1 MREAA
6 NAKSPEKE
14 RGDRNRK
21 IIIPQGIVTDM
32 QSKLLAVVAVFAL
45 NFFVSA
51 EALAEMPDA
60 IAQEPVPIRFR
71 VVIEAPKPYAQ
82 MLERGLDLVRW
93 QRDERVTMPLL
104 ERLVAEARK
113 AAAEALAAE
122 GYFSAN
128 VQSQIE
134 TPRGEQAVVR
144 ITVDPG
150 ARTRIANVD
159 LSFRGPVVD
168 DDEGRKRVALVRERW
183 RLAPGDPFRQADWDT
198 AKQDALA
205 RLARGRY
212 AAASIA
218 ESAARIDPDQRS
230 AHLQLQ
236 LDSGPVFH
244 AGPTVVSGLRRY
256 PAAVVENLNPLRT
269 GEPYDAL
276 KLDLFQRRLLETGY
290 FNAVHFAVDPDP
302 AQASNAPLRVNV
314 IEGPSQRID
323 TGVAFSTDTRLGLT
337 VDYSN
342 VNIFDSAWRFRPRL
356 NLNQKEQALLLNLDT
371 PPRPGGVWNTYSTR
385 LQRRDI
391 QGEVTREAMVGYAHN
406 WGLEAM
412 PSQVSVSAH
421 LERRSVDGSISENN
435 HAVFA
440 GYRKTFRTTDDLV
453 SPRRG
458 VLGTAEIGASVP
470 GVSSREFVRTR
481 GKVNWLLPFG
491 LRNDVLVRGEAG
503 VVVAESRSGVPSS
516 FLFRTGGDQTI
527 RGYAFES
534 IGVPQ
539 GQATVGGRYLA
550 LASAEYTRWITES
563 LGAAVFVDAGDA
575 FDDLSAFD
583 AAIGFGLGVRWRS
596 PIGPFRA
603 DVAYGER
610 SEKVRLHFSV
620 GFNF

>member
-218 ESAARIDPDQRS
+218 ESAARIDSDQRS

>member
-1 MREAA
+1 MH
-6 NAKSPEKE
+6 
-14 RGDRNRK
+14 
-21 IIIPQGIVTDM
+21 
-32 QSKLLAVVAVFAL
+32 SKLLAVVAVFVL

-93 QRDERVTMPLL
+93 QRDERVTLPLL

-198 AKQDALA
+198 AKQDARA

>member
-198 AKQDALA
+198 AKEDALA

>member
-1 MREAA
+1 MH
-6 NAKSPEKE
+6 
-14 RGDRNRK
+14 
-21 IIIPQGIVTDM
+21 
-32 QSKLLAVVAVFAL
+32 SKLLAVVAVFAL

-93 QRDERVTMPLL
+93 QRDERVTLPLL

-198 AKQDALA
+198 AKEDALA